1 MKKFLCGLVIGAMLT
16 LPTFALAC
24 PRALTIDDL
33 NITSRPYTETFH
45 DGSQNHGLLI
55 TLTVPTPMG
64 AREFT
69 FCVIR
74 NTIYLHG

>member
-16 LPTFALAC
+16 LPTITLAHQR
-24 PRALTIDDL
+24 PLVIDDL
-33 NITSRPYTETFH
+33 NITSRPYVEYFE
-45 DGSQNHGLLI
+45 DGSKNEGLLI
-55 TLTVPTPMG
+55 TLTVPTPCG
-64 AREFT
+64 GKEFT